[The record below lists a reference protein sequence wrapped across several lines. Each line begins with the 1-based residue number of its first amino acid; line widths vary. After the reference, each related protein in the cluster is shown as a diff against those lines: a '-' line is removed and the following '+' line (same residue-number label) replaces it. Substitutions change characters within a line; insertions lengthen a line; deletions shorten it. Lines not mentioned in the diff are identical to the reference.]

1 MLPTPVLHRF
11 YAAVPPSIPS
21 ARTELADFAAR
32 SGVGEDQLHRI
43 RLSVSEALTNVVE
56 HAYENE
62 DGQIELFGTI
72 ADGELWVLVADE
84 GRGFRQGHP
93 SEGLGLGLVS
103 MALFSDGLTIA
114 NRSWRGLEVRMRF
127 SLDSG
132 SGSRG
137 LTSEDH
143 WRRLRQRPHPA
154 FLPRRSPASAR

>member
-43 RLSVSEALTNVVE
+43 RLSGSEARTNVVE

-84 GRGFRQGHP
+84 GRGFRSGEP
-93 SEGLGLGLVS
+93 SERHGIVLGRC
-103 MALFSDGLTIA
+103 A
-114 NRSWRGLEVRMRF
+114 
-127 SLDSG
+127 
-132 SGSRG
+132 
-137 LTSEDH
+137 
-143 WRRLRQRPHPA
+143 
-154 FLPRRSPASAR
+154 

>member
-1 MLPTPVLHRF
+1 
-11 YAAVPPSIPS
+11 
-21 ARTELADFAAR
+21 
-32 SGVGEDQLHRI
+32 
-43 RLSVSEALTNVVE
+43 
-56 HAYENE
+56 
-62 DGQIELFGTI
+62 
-72 ADGELWVLVADE
+72 VLVADE

-127 SLDSG
+127 GLDSG